1 MDKGEFPEEVLD
13 YLQTLDNFTVVSEIW
28 QVIMQNYGSAFFQSQ
43 IRQMRNF
50 IDSIRTEADVIPT
63 VKLFLEYCKTCLGSR
78 TNCPSDN

>member
-28 QVIMQNYGSAFFQSQ
+28 QVIMQNYGSALIQSQ

-63 VKLFLEYCKTCLGSR
+63 VKLFLEYCKTSLGSR